1 MLAEYISSLLL
12 VTLILKHV
20 WYQRTCSNQYVVDGV
35 WYLRL
40 VEVLSISAA
49 NCVRLLTCYNVW
61 TSDFIHLAFP
71 DPHTSAIK
79 EIRFETLSFSFEKI
93 TFYVAMNVFLGAGD
107 RSGLFLPLHWK
118 RSWLLFFCILYAI
131 NLMVLLL
138 LNFQLSHRLRSN
150 SQARLS
156 SDRAG
161 RSSSKSSH
169 VRDHRVPVWSRNDNF

>member
-1 MLAEYISSLLL
+1 MEVISPPRSNVRFFFYFVTRTSNSRHIRIFCDSIWNILHNAFVSEHRLLMLTEYISSLLL

-35 WYLRL
+35 WYLRP

-49 NCVRLLTCYNVW
+49 NCVRLLTCYDVW

-79 EIRFETLSFSFEKI
+79 EIRFETMSFSFEKI

-107 RSGLFLPLHWK
+107 RSGSSCPFIE
-118 RSWLLFFCILYAI
+118 SEVDFCSFAFCML
-131 NLMVLLL
+131 
-138 LNFQLSHRLRSN
+138 
-150 SQARLS
+150 
-156 SDRAG
+156 
-161 RSSSKSSH
+161 
-169 VRDHRVPVWSRNDNF
+169 